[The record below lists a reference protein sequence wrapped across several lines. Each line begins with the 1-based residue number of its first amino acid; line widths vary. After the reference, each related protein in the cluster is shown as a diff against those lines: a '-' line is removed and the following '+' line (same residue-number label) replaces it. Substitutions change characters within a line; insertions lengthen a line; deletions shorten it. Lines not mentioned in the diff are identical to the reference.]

1 MMPTFPPPPLKFR
14 TVGFPQ
20 YGFKASL
27 SARACPAGPEVKR
40 PPRIPSDRDEFTPGL
55 RLPDRSL
62 PTALRSGPD
71 SGQSGWGLPARR
83 AADPRGPQLRPGYA
97 VPALLA
103 YTPPCASLGSTRGLR
118 GFTAY
123 TPGLRWAGAPEA
135 TPETFPT
142 FAAGLSAR
150 ATDSTPVGPLPPPV
164 VVSGRGTRL
173 PRVRRGSPPTTL
185 ASASNARRGFVST
198 RHPSRDAAARA
209 FAQPSGL
216 ASEVPCPSRF
226 GRRPSPV
233 DAGRQ
238 ARWANGKSPIVG
250 TSTRLVPAASTA
262 ALELSNVRTPFGN
275 RV

>member
-71 SGQSGWGLPARR
+71 SGQSGWGVPARR

-103 YTPPCASLGSTRGLR
+103 YTTPCASLGSTRGLR
-118 GFTAY
+118 GVTAY

-150 ATDSTPVGPLPPPV
+150 ATDSTPVGPRPPPV

-173 PRVRRGSPPTTL
+173 PRIRRGSPPTPSPL
-185 ASASNARRGFVST
+185 PAIPGECSFRRGILCFMLRPVRLPSPPGWLLRYRVPPALGAG
-198 RHPSRDAAARA
+198 RHRSALGGRLDGRTGNLPS
-209 FAQPSGL
+209 SGL
-216 ASEVPCPSRF
+216 PP
-226 GRRPSPV
+226 
-233 DAGRQ
+233 D
-238 ARWANGKSPIVG
+238 
-250 TSTRLVPAASTA
+250 
-262 ALELSNVRTPFGN
+262 
-275 RV
+275 